1 MVIEVVRKPKKK
13 PLKSVDP
20 VLRRA
25 VEVTISN
32 EKAAEEA
39 KKEED
44 AKRVS
49 PFRGGKEQVLHMVLF
64 KFIIYPLIEHI

>member
-44 AKRVS
+44 AKRALTLQRR
-49 PFRGGKEQVLHMVLF
+49 RGTSAPYGS
-64 KFIIYPLIEHI
+64 I

>member
-1 MVIEVVRKPKKK
+1 MGIEVVGKPKKK

-25 VEVTISN
+25 VEVIISN

-44 AKRVS
+44 AKKALTLQKR
-49 PFRGGKEQVLHMVLF
+49 RGTSRPRG
-64 KFIIYPLIEHI
+64 FI

>member
-44 AKRVS
+44 AKRALTLQRRKGTS
-49 PFRGGKEQVLHMVLF
+49 APYGS
-64 KFIIYPLIEHI
+64 I

>member
-1 MVIEVVRKPKKK
+1 MGIEVVEKPKKK

-25 VEVTISN
+25 VETEISN

-39 KKEED
+39 KKEEE
-44 AKRVS
+44 AKRALTLQRR
-49 PFRGGKEQVLHMVLF
+49 RGTSAPYGS
-64 KFIIYPLIEHI
+64 I

>member
-1 MVIEVVRKPKKK
+1 MGIKVVKNK

-25 VEVTISN
+25 VETTIAN

-39 KKEED
+39 KKKED
-44 AKRVS
+44 AEKDLTSQRR
-49 PFRGGKEQVLHMVLF
+49 RGTSAPYGS
-64 KFIIYPLIEHI
+64 I

>member
-1 MVIEVVRKPKKK
+1 MGIIVVAGKPKKK

-25 VEVTISN
+25 VETEISN
-32 EKAAEEA
+32 EKAAEES

-44 AKRVS
+44 AKRALTIKRR
-49 PFRGGKEQVLHMVLF
+49 RGTSAPYGS
-64 KFIIYPLIEHI
+64 I

>member
-1 MVIEVVRKPKKK
+1 MPYEVRKPKKK

-44 AKRVS
+44 AKRALTLQRRKGTS
-49 PFRGGKEQVLHMVLF
+49 APYGS
-64 KFIIYPLIEHI
+64 I